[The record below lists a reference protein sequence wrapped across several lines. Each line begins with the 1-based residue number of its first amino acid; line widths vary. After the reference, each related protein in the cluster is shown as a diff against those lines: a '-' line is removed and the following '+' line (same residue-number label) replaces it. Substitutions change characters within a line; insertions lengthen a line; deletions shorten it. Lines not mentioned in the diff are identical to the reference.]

1 MALMRKDGEGARRID
16 GEGVYL
22 REPELRDYQ
31 EWADLRD
38 ASRAHLTP
46 WEPTWAQDETSRGS
60 YRYKLRRYA
69 EDARDDKAYA
79 LFYFREED
87 EALVG
92 GVTLSNIRR
101 GVAQMASLGYWA
113 GEKFAKGLHDRRR
126 PRCGAARLRR
136 FGSASRRSRV
146 PAGQPR
152 FTPRAGKSRLHPRR
166 RRARLPEDQRRVA
179 RSLAVR
185 DCEIQRAERS
195 SKSEKLPSSRGS
207 RSENPGPRGSVSP
220 PCGPWVPDW
229 TRVRDDGCFI
239 VFDLV

>member
-22 REPELRDYQ
+22 RQPELRDYQ

-38 ASRAHLTP
+38 ASRGYLTP

-79 LFYFREED
+79 LFIFREED
-87 EALVG
+87 DALLG

-113 GEKFAKGLHDRRR
+113 GEKFAK
-126 PRCGAARLRR
+126 PSCGTPSKIWTCIASKQR
-136 FGSASRRSRV
+136 ASRTTSHRAAYWKK
-146 PAGQPR
+146 PASPKK
-152 FTPRAGKSRLHPRR
+152 AL
-166 RRARLPEDQRRVA
+166 RAR
-179 RSLAVR
+179 
-185 DCEIQRAERS
+185 
-195 SKSEKLPSSRGS
+195 
-207 RSENPGPRGSVSP
+207 
-220 PCGPWVPDW
+220 
-229 TRVRDDGCFI
+229 T
-239 VFDLV
+239 